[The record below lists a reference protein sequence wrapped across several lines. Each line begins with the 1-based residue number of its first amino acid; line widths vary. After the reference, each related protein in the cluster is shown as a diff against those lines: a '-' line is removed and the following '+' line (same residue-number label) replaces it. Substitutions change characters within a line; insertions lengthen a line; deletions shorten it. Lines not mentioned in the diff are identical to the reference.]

1 MMNHQQVLTGAV
13 FNESSCHPSLFS
25 QLRRLPIGH
34 FKHLTGVTTHGVIRR
49 DPRVIDGFKARK
61 ATIQKETTRF
71 LMVFAHEILPVQE
84 SPQYRSSSPQID
96 FSKGDFIALHIWHIW
111 AQNLGSEAQR
121 SKPLVICASSPWKDP
136 PFLSSVNHLFLW
148 AMASMANWHK

>member
-1 MMNHQQVLTGAV
+1 MNNQQVLTGSV

-34 FKHLTGVTTHGVIRR
+34 FKHLTGATTHGVIRR
-49 DPRVIDGFKARK
+49 DPRVIDGFEAPK

-84 SPQYRSSSPQID
+84 SPQYRSSSPQMI
-96 FSKGDFIALHIWHIW
+96 FRK
-111 AQNLGSEAQR
+111 
-121 SKPLVICASSPWKDP
+121 VTSSPYIYGLKIWDPKPKDLNLWLFVP
-136 PFLSSVNHLFLW
+136 VRHGKIHPF
-148 AMASMANWHK
+148 